1 MRVVLVGPPG
11 AGKGTQARVL
21 QSTLGIPQIST
32 GDLLRE
38 AVRAGT
44 PLGKQAQTYMDKGE
58 LVPDS
63 VVTGLVA
70 ERMQQEDCAKGF
82 LLDGFPRTLAQADA
96 IAVELGRRNQRLD
109 AVLSIVVPRQELVER
124 LSGRWVCRSCQAMY
138 HERFT
143 PPKTNGVCDVCGGEL
158 YQRSD
163 DTAETVNARLEVY
176 ERSTAPLLSYYR
188 ERAVLHDIDG
198 MGAPETIAQRI
209 TMTLKSLS
217 PHSAA

>member
-21 QSTLGIPQIST
+21 QTTFTIPQIST

-58 LVPDS
+58 LVPDA

-70 ERMQQEDCAKGF
+70 ERIQHADCTNGF
-82 LLDGFPRTLAQADA
+82 LLDGFPRTIAQADA
-96 IAVELGRRNQRLD
+96 IAAELSRWNQRLD
-109 AVLSIVVPRQELVER
+109 AVISIVVPRQDLVER

-143 PPKTNGVCDVCGGEL
+143 PPKKSGVCDACGGQL

-163 DTAETVNARLEVY
+163 DQAETVNARLEVY
-176 ERSTAPLLSYYR
+176 ERSTAPLLAYYR
-188 ERAVLHDIDG
+188 ERSLLHEIDG
-198 MGAPETIAQRI
+198 TGSPEVVSQRI
-209 TMTLKSLS
+209 TTTLQPPASHPTS
-217 PHSAA
+217 

>member
-21 QSTLGIPQIST
+21 QTTFKIPQIST

-44 PLGKQAQTYMDKGE
+44 PLGKQAQAYMDKGE
-58 LVPDS
+58 LVPDA
-63 VVTGLVA
+63 VVTGLVV
-70 ERMQQEDCAKGF
+70 ERTQQVDCAKGF
-82 LLDGFPRTLAQADA
+82 LLDGFPRTIAQADA
-96 IAVELGRRNQRLD
+96 IASELARRDQKLD

-143 PPKTNGVCDVCGGEL
+143 PPKKSGVCDACGGQL

-163 DTAETVNARLEVY
+163 DSVETVNARLEVY
-176 ERSTAPLLSYYR
+176 ERSTAPLLAYYR
-188 ERAVLHDIDG
+188 ERSLLHEIDG
-198 MGAPETIAQRI
+198 TGSPEVVSQRI
-209 TMTLKSLS
+209 ISTLRPPPS
-217 PHSAA
+217 HSAS